1 MENEIT
7 MKQLKQLTNNFEIK
21 NKSAYYQFGWRYFGP
36 FLYGFSLWLNEQLQ
50 KKDIHKVF
58 FFSRDGY
65 MMKKAFELLEFDR
78 MYEMEYVYFSRK
90 SLRQAL
96 LYKTD
101 QYQDSLQYLGWEKY
115 VTLAK
120 LLEYYGFSKAECIQL
135 TEKYKWDLQKEYDYD
150 NLKKNQ
156 EVERIYDVLKPAIV
170 SKSSQQRALML
181 DYLKQIDMQGQSAIV
196 DIGWQGSMQY
206 CLEQFLS
213 DNDLNAVIHGYYI
226 GISPQYPIAGTCN
239 GYLYNP
245 DEMRLRKSILCF
257 FGIMEKLFQSCEGST
272 DGYERQNEKIRPVQ
286 CAYEYED
293 EKPLIHAIQ
302 EWQTGAVDFIKK
314 IKKYKVR
321 DLDYIQLAMP
331 LIRVGKNPS
340 LKEVNL
346 FSSFYNTDG
355 VKEYYVSQKGLLQYK
370 PKELMHA
377 LSNSVWKTGFMKSVF
392 KIPFP
397 YFCIYRVFRK

>member
-1 MENEIT
+1 MENKIT
-7 MKQLKQLTNNFEIK
+7 MKQLKHLSHNLHIK
-21 NKSAYYQFGWRYFGP
+21 EKSQYYQFGWNYFGP
-36 FLYGFSLWLNEQLQ
+36 FLYGFTLWLNEQL
-50 KKDIHKVF
+50 KKTNVRKVF
-58 FFSRDGY
+58 FFSRDGF
-65 MMKKAFELLEFDR
+65 MMKKAFELLKFDQ
-78 MYEMEYVYFSRK
+78 MYDTEYVYFSRK

-96 LYKTD
+96 LYKANK
-101 QYQDSLQYLGWEKY
+101 YQDSLQYLGWEKY

-120 LLEYYGFSKAECIQL
+120 LLEYYGFSKSECIEL
-135 TEKYKWDLQKEYDYD
+135 SKDHKWDLKKEYGYD
-150 NLKKNQ
+150 SLLDNQEIKQIYDCLKK
-156 EVERIYDVLKPAIV
+156 EIISRSI
-170 SKSSQQRALML
+170 QQREFML
-181 DYLKQIDMQGQSAIV
+181 AYLKQIDMQGQCAIV

-206 CLEQFLS
+206 CLEKFLS
-213 DNDLNAVIHGYYI
+213 DNDLKTVIYGYYI
-226 GISPQYPIAGTCN
+226 GISPQYHIKGFCD

-245 DEMRLRKSILCF
+245 DTMKLRKSILCF

-272 DGYERQNEKIRPVQ
+272 DGYKRQNEKIQPIQ
-286 CAYEYED
+286 CAYEYAN
-293 EKPLIHAIQ
+293 EKHLIHAIQ
-302 EWQTGAVDFIKK
+302 EWQAGAVDFIKE
-314 IKKYKVR
+314 IKTYEVK

-340 LKEVNL
+340 LKEVKL
-346 FSSFYNTDG
+346 FSDFYNTDG